1 MITNTIQKEKT
12 FVLPIIFDQNV
23 CGEREI
29 LRMHFFTFQKEG
41 KKNAFIR
48 QSITMIT
55 NTIQKEKT
63 FVLPIIFDQNVCGE
77 REILRMHFFT
87 FQKEGKKNAFIR
99 QSITK

>member
-1 MITNTIQKEKT
+1 MALNMLWFTCFT
-12 FVLPIIFDQNV
+12 VLNFSKQVNI
-23 CGEREI
+23 
-29 LRMHFFTFQKEG
+29 
-41 KKNAFIR
+41 
-48 QSITMIT
+48 MIT